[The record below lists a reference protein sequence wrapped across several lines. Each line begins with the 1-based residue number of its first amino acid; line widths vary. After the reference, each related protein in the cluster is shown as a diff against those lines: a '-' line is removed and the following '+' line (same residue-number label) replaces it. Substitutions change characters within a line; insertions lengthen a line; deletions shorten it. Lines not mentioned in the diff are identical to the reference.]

1 MLSEIKEH
9 LVRHKLKDRLI
20 NRKTSKK
27 SYALLSKTY
36 KLRNRLKKPIRK
48 HSFTRN
54 NTLQFSRPSPFV
66 TRTFRN
72 ERVPKASLIKLVS
85 GRTRDSG
92 EDSDEV
98 FNEENA
104 SIRDKIKNNVVLEN
118 LKNETD
124 SDSDSGEPITE
135 DSDEN
140 ENEGDSA
147 PGHARGEDRVADDDE
162 KPAEDTESKLAHQDK
177 QETALAPEEN
187 DNKDNDDEDEDK
199 NGEDEEDDES
209 KPIQDEEQP
218 LHSSESLKKLGEGKN
233 HKISPYEISD
243 QMSQEMMS
251 IYGANR
257 DQTAAMLDRERHLE
271 ALNNLRAFTA
281 QMKQDM
287 LQRLRLGY
295 RNTFAQNAAVLPQF
309 YIPQPLGVM
318 GSIPEVP
325 RRTPLLLAPTA
336 AIYRPAAYV
345 DPPRSTSL
353 LPQSSDRG
361 YSINVDGLHG
371 VFSKTPGYVVRFH
384 SPDSEVTVVKKENV
398 VNPMATAGELQI
410 EAE

>member
-9 LVRHKLKDRLI
+9 LVRHKLKDKLF
-20 NRKTSKK
+20 TSKTNKK
-27 SYALLSKTY
+27 SHTLLSKAY
-36 KLRNRLKKPIRK
+36 KLRNRQKPIRK

-54 NTLQFSRPSPFV
+54 NTLQFTRPSPFV

-72 ERVPKASLIKLVS
+72 DRVPKASLIKLVS
-85 GRTRDSG
+85 SRTRDSG

-98 FNEENA
+98 FSEENA
-104 SIRDKIKNNVVLEN
+104 SIRDKIKENVRLEN
-118 LKNETD
+118 ITNGTESD
-124 SDSDSGEPITE
+124 SDSDEPITE

-147 PGHARGEDRVADDDE
+147 PGHAHEVDRVADDE
-162 KPAEDTESKLAHQDK
+162 KKPDEDTEGKLAHQDK
-177 QETALAPEEN
+177 QETTLAPE
-187 DNKDNDDEDEDK
+187 DDINKDVEDEDEVS
-199 NGEDEEDDES
+199 NTDEEDES
-209 KPIQDEEQP
+209 KPSQDEDQP
-218 LHSSESLKKLGEGKN
+218 LHSSESSKKLGLGKN

-243 QMSQEMMS
+243 QMSQEMMR

-257 DQTAAMLDRERHLE
+257 DQTAAMIDRERHLE

-281 QMKQDM
+281 QMKQEM

-295 RNTFAQNAAVLPQF
+295 RNTFAQNTALLPQF
-309 YIPQPLGVM
+309 YVPQPLSVM

-325 RRTPLLLAPTA
+325 RRTPLILAPTA
-336 AIYRPAAYV
+336 AIYHPATYV

-398 VNPMATAGELQI
+398 VNPMTTTRELQI